1 MINMKTLKGYKLF
14 EQDPMG
20 NLYPLFIG
28 KKNSMHIKEWQ
39 KAEILP
45 TKGFAVRPGFHIGE
59 ICSAPWLMSFDGTYK
74 SQRSK
79 YWKRIWAEVEYVA
92 DNDYSEKVNQLPKK
106 CFQYILPENGFYKFR
121 ETGCKRIWIISDQ
134 MRILR
139 ILSEIERQNIL
150 KNMNY
155 NEKFEF
161 EPYRKAIVKRMRRYN
176 YGMEQL

>member
-1 MINMKTLKGYKLF
+1 MDNK
-14 EQDPMG
+14 
-20 NLYPLFIG
+20 
-28 KKNSMHIKEWQ
+28 IKELTEKNKQ
-39 KAEILP
+39 LKDSVEDI
-45 TKGFAVRPGFHIGE
+45 TK
-59 ICSAPWLMSFDGTYK
+59 
-74 SQRSK
+74 K
-79 YWKRIWAEVEYVA
+79 Y
-92 DNDYSEKVNQLPKK
+92 DNNRVFYELNKKVNQLPKK

-161 EPYRKAIVKRMRRYN
+161 EPYKKAMAKRMRRYN
-176 YGMEQL
+176 YGMDQL

>member
-1 MINMKTLKGYKLF
+1 MQLKETINGMISEDYKYMQSVT
-14 EQDPMG
+14 QDTD
-20 NLYPLFIG
+20 LSTVHTYYPITT
-28 KKNSMHIKEWQ
+28 IIADCDCQ
-39 KAEILP
+39 
-45 TKGFAVRPGFHIGE
+45 
-59 ICSAPWLMSFDGTYK
+59 
-74 SQRSK
+74 
-79 YWKRIWAEVEYVA
+79 VEYVA

-161 EPYRKAIVKRMRRYN
+161 EPYKKAMAKRMRRYN
-176 YGMEQL
+176 YGMDQL